1 MAIKASILAEG
12 GRDGDTLEDVDEF
25 SVKSIVEGQFE
36 LANMRMVEVTRST
49 SEWHW
54 RMTSENLSQTR
65 QLVDLTSMPIGT
77 EAYIYKPPSQQE
89 AINKYR

>member
-49 SEWHW
+49 SEWH
-54 RMTSENLSQTR
+54 
-65 QLVDLTSMPIGT
+65 
-77 EAYIYKPPSQQE
+77 
-89 AINKYR
+89 